1 MKLNKLALCAAAAAA
16 AFTTSAAEARY
27 SAACFSREEVVK
39 MVQKR
44 DVLSKASADCMKTY
58 WDTHNNF
65 FAKNHYSKYYGV
77 RNHALD
83 SLDKRAKAILFI
95 LWPGI
100 MSSEDMTRFSQQFAM
115 MTAANP
121 KKDYPGLKDIE
132 AYLQRFNP
140 PMYAQ
145 YMARKPSL
153 NLLQRANDEWGKER
167 GGADLRGNEDAL
179 MQNISCV
186 DMSRRCLEAGF
197 NAAGMHDTFAK
208 IDKVVLAH
216 EVSGSEIQKGLSDL
230 GWKVLYFNPDPSQNA
245 AWDKDDQTIN
255 PLPTDITKLKPPA
268 TKLPKWMGS
277 WGGHAMGWSG
287 GCLPNGHLAPGR
299 RTGGVLCSDEYEL
312 GAEVPIP
319 VDDKRL
325 LVGFRTTVPEEFKK
339 IPYWV
344 GTAHGGYHV
353 FPGYYGNIIEA
364 HSVRAIGSIDNLQV
378 SEFNPLDQDHGGG
391 PRWTDIEHY
400 RSGVIVVP
408 PGYLDRAVQNMNP
421 PVDEDG
427 CVDLKPRR
435 H

>member
-1 MKLNKLALCAAAAAA
+1 MKLNKFAITAAAVASLAGTAAQ
-16 AFTTSAAEARY
+16 ARY
-27 SAACFSREEVVK
+27 SAACFNRDEVIK

-44 DVLSKASADCMKTY
+44 DVLSKASAECMKTY
-58 WDTHNNF
+58 WDTHQEF
-65 FAKNHYSKYYGV
+65 FAKYHYSKYYGV

-83 SLDKRAKAILFI
+83 SPDKRAKAILFI

-100 MSSEDMTRFSQQFAM
+100 MSQDDMTRFSEQFSM

-121 KKDYPGLKDIE
+121 KRDYPGLKDIE
-132 AYLQRFNP
+132 NYLKRNNP
-140 PMYAQ
+140 AMYAQ
-145 YMARKPSL
+145 YIARKPSL
-153 NLLQRANDEWGKER
+153 KLEERAADERGQER
-167 GGADLRGNEDAL
+167 GGADLRGNGDPL

-197 NAAGMHDTFAK
+197 NAAGMHDTFEK
-208 IDKVVLAH
+208 IDQVVLAH
-216 EVSGSEIQKGLSDL
+216 QVSGTEIQKGLSDL
-230 GWKVLYFNPDPSQNA
+230 GWKVLYFNPDPTQNA

-255 PLPTDITKLKPPA
+255 PLPTTLKPGED
-268 TKLPKWMGS
+268 KLPKWMGS
-277 WGGHAMGWSG
+277 WGGHQMAWSA
-287 GCLPNGHLAPGR
+287 GCLPNGRLAPGR
-299 RTGGVLCSDEYEL
+299 KTGGVLCSDEYEL

-339 IPYWV
+339 IPYFV

-364 HSVRAIGSIDNLQV
+364 HSVRAMSSIDNLQM
-378 SEFNPLDQDHGGG
+378 SEFNPLDQERNGG

-408 PGYLDRAVQNMNP
+408 PGYLDRATANFNP
-421 PVDEDG
+421 PLDEEG
-427 CVDLKPRR
+427 CVDLKPRK